1 MPRTRCEPPSSV
13 MWTGGDS
20 VSEDDRTQ
28 LEQAITDAQLRPYQA
43 MVIRTIAEGENVTAA
58 LRFLEDV
65 REVNGEG

>member
-1 MPRTRCEPPSSV
+1 
-13 MWTGGDS
+13 
-20 VSEDDRTQ
+20 
-28 LEQAITDAQLRPYQA
+28 